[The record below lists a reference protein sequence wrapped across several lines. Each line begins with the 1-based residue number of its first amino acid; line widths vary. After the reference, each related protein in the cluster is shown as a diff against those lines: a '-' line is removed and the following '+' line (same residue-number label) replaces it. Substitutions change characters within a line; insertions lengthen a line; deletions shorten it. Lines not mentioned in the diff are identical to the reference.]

1 MGTTFHIKVVGL
13 PADVDADQLGKE
25 IEQRLEQINSLM
37 SNYRS
42 DSELSRLNAFAQPDW
57 FPLSAETHYVL
68 GWAARVGDD
77 SGGAFDVTVGP
88 LVRLWNF
95 GPDRRLQDR
104 IPGDDEIAATLEQ
117 IGHQNMELRD
127 EPPAVRKLQPDL
139 ELDLSALAKGF
150 AVDEIEN
157 RLLSHGVTNYLVEI
171 GGEVQ
176 TGGLNA
182 EGQPW
187 RIAIEAPVAGVRKIE
202 RVVGLT
208 QTALAT
214 SGDYRN
220 FFEIDGQRYS
230 HIVDP
235 RTGRPVTHNLVS
247 VSVLHPSCTAADAWA
262 TALLVLGPDEGMEVA
277 NREDL
282 AVLFITRDGSEFT
295 ESPTPQFEAVVAEM
309 AAGNAPTW

>member
-1 MGTTFHIKVVGL
+1 MGTTFNIKVVGL
-13 PADVDADQLGKE
+13 PRDVDADELGKE
-25 IEQRLEQINSLM
+25 IEERLDEINALM

-42 DSELSRLNAFAQPDW
+42 DSELARLNAFAEPDW
-57 FPLSAETHYVL
+57 FPVSAETHYVL
-68 GWAARVGDD
+68 ARAAEV
-77 SGGAFDVTVGP
+77 SEKTGGAFDVTVGP

-95 GPDRRLQDR
+95 GPGHQLQDR
-104 IPGDDEIAATLEQ
+104 IPDDDEIAAALER
-117 IGHQNMELRD
+117 IGHQKIELRD

-150 AVDEIEN
+150 AVDEVEG

-182 EGQPW
+182 QGQSW
-187 RIAIEAPVAGVRKIE
+187 QIAIEAPVAGMREIQ

-220 FFEIDGQRYS
+220 YFEIDGRRYS

-247 VSVLHPSCTAADAWA
+247 VSVLHPSCTVADAWA
-262 TALLVLGPDEGMEVA
+262 TALLALGPDEGMEVA
-277 NREDL
+277 VREDL
-282 AVLFITRDGSEFT
+282 AVLFITKEGSEFT